1 LKAAGVDMT
10 TPRPIESTLGLFE
23 KRLAE
28 LEELLL

>member
-1 LKAAGVDMT
+1 MT

-23 KRLAE
+23 KRLVE